1 MISSEDIKATL
12 LQMEKE
18 LMQKERVADLQ
29 SLTPQERFIEDLKK
43 MYRDLF
49 NHHVNLVTYQMCEQH
64 DAEEAIQALSACFR
78 LSQRTVKELQERIE
92 RDCKTTPILKIVR
105 GE

>member
-1 MISSEDIKATL
+1 MSDKLEEL
-12 LQMEKE
+12 RREKE
-18 LMQKERVADLQ
+18 LMEMDRVADFQ
-29 SLTPQERFIEDLKK
+29 ELTPQERFIEELKK

-49 NHHVNLVTYQMCEQH
+49 NHHVTLVTYQMCEKH

-78 LSQRTVKELQERIE
+78 LSQRTVKELLERIE